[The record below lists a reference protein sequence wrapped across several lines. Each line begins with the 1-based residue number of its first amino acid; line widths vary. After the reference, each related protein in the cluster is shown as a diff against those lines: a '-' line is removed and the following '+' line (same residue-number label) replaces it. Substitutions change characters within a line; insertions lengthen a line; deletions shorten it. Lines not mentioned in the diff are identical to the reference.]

1 MSSLKERKEDFVT
14 GLNGGSITEINLV
27 TSIALTAYFCWNLLS
42 VYSNVNI
49 LADFAL
55 NWICL
60 LLSITTYSNDIAL
73 LQILI
78 IIPCI
83 TAVFLSRGNKMDH
96 KNESK
101 GRFKRLEALKLT
113 KKPFISAYR
122 GHMLVLTSLAILAVD
137 FQIFPRRFAKVETW
151 GTSLMDLGVGS
162 FVFSNGIVSSRVLL
176 KQKLDP
182 SDRPNVVKRVLNA
195 LRSGAALLILGL
207 LRLYFVKNLEYQE
220 HVTEYGVHWNFFMTL
235 ALLPPFL
242 VLVDPIADRVPRCII
257 AMILSVVYE
266 FALTKGDGVLEYLIL
281 APRNG
286 FLNANRE
293 GIFSFWGYCSI
304 FLWGQT
310 AGFYLLGDKPT
321 RNNLYKPS
329 VDVLCRP
336 AGGIKRRVWDKITT
350 VSPLGG
356 LFFWAFVGIA
366 MAQFTMAYDPYY
378 VSRRFANLPYVS
390 WVMAYNMGFLL
401 CYCLIHKLF
410 SGYKREQE
418 IPETIDAVNSNGLFI
433 FLVSNLLTGFT
444 NMSMSTIDASSQKAL
459 MVLMIYAMTI
469 AVISTL
475 LYKKKIYI
483 KL

>member
-1 MSSLKERKEDFVT
+1 MSSLKQRKEDFVT
-14 GLNGGSITEINLV
+14 GLNGGSIAEINLV
-27 TSIALTAYFCWNLLS
+27 TSIALTAYICWNLLS
-42 VYSNVNI
+42 VCSNANI
-49 LADFAL
+49 FADFAL

-60 LLSITTYSNDIAL
+60 LLSITTYSSDIAL

-78 IIPCI
+78 IIPCLI
-83 TAVFLSRGNKMDH
+83 TVFLSRNNKRH
-96 KNESK
+96 PKNEPRGK
-101 GRFKRLEALKLT
+101 DKRLDTLRLT
-113 KKPFISAYR
+113 RKPFISAYR

-162 FVFSNGIVSSRVLL
+162 FVFSNGLVSARVLL
-176 KQKLDP
+176 KQKSDP
-182 SDRPNVVKRVLNA
+182 SVRPSVLKRVLSA
-195 LRSGAALLILGL
+195 LKSGAALLILGL

-257 AMILSVVYE
+257 AMIISVVYE
-266 FALTKGDGVLEYLIL
+266 FILTKGEGVLEYLIL

-336 AGGIKRRVWDKITT
+336 AGDMERRVWDKITT

-366 MAQFTMAYDPYY
+366 ITQVTMAFDPYY

-390 WVMAYNMGFLL
+390 WVMAYNTGFLL

-418 IPETIDAVNSNGLFI
+418 VPETLDAVNSNGLFT
-433 FLVSNLLTGFT
+433 FLLSNLLTGFT
-444 NMSMSTIDASSQKAL
+444 NMSTSTIDASSKKAL
-459 MVLMIYAMTI
+459 AVMMVYAIAI
-469 AVISTL
+469 AVISTF

>member
-1 MSSLKERKEDFVT
+1 MTSLKQRKEDFVT

-27 TSIALTAYFCWNLLS
+27 TSVALTAYFCWNVLS
-42 VYSNVNI
+42 VCSNANI
-49 LADFAL
+49 FADFAL

-60 LLSITTYSNDIAL
+60 LLSITTYSSDIAL

-78 IIPCI
+78 AIPCI
-83 TAVFLSRGNKMDH
+83 AAVFLSRNSKRYNK
-96 KNESK
+96 KEPK
-101 GRFKRLEALKLT
+101 GRAKRSERLRLT

-162 FVFSNGIVSSRVLL
+162 FVFSNGLVSSRVLL
-176 KQKLDP
+176 KQKSDP
-182 SDRPNVVKRVLNA
+182 STRPSVVKRMLSA

-242 VLVDPIADRVPRCII
+242 VLLDPIADRVSRCII
-257 AMILSVVYE
+257 AMIISVTYE
-266 FALTKGDGVLEYLIL
+266 LILTKGEGVLEYLIL

-286 FLNANRE
+286 ILNANRE

-310 AGFYLLGDKPT
+310 AGFYLLGDEPT

-329 VDVLCRP
+329 VDVVCRP
-336 AGGIKRRVWDKITT
+336 AGGMKRRVWDKITT

-366 MAQFTMAYDPYY
+366 IAQVTMAYDPYY
-378 VSRRFANLPYVS
+378 ISRRFANLPYVS

-410 SGYKREQE
+410 SGFKRERE
-418 IPETIDAVNSNGLFI
+418 VPETLDAVNSNGLFI

-444 NMSMSTIDASSQKAL
+444 NMSISTIDASSQMALTVL
-459 MVLMIYAMTI
+459 MVYAITI

-475 LYKKKIYI
+475 LYKNKIYI